1 VIIINAR
8 NANTALLAA
17 TKMLNDHGYNRPSRN
32 GEVVIAPDRVTTHYQ
47 QPLERIIVWPERD
60 YNPAFVLY
68 EALWMLAGRDDVESL
83 VRYVKNFSNYS
94 DDGVTLH
101 GAYGF
106 RWRNFF
112 QRDQLGIIADRL
124 RKDPNDR
131 RCVLQMWDTK
141 ADLDVPSK
149 DVPCNVIATFQR
161 DQNGRLDMSVFCRSN
176 DMLFGTY
183 YANAFHF
190 GMLLEYMALA
200 VGCPVGTY
208 EQISVNFHA
217 YLETFGPLRAEFED
231 RYHEVLMDPMA
242 DAYSNGDVQPIFMDQ
257 DSIDIGDIDEEIS
270 AMLKST
276 DDGFPIGH
284 WVPDAADE
292 PWIYSIYT
300 VLYAHHLYKT
310 LPDPSNFKAAGDIL
324 NTASTSI
331 DWVASMMDWLATRYE
346 RKAAKA

>member
-190 GMLLEYMALA
+190 GMLLEY
-200 VGCPVGTY
+200 
-208 EQISVNFHA
+208 
-217 YLETFGPLRAEFED
+217 
-231 RYHEVLMDPMA
+231 
-242 DAYSNGDVQPIFMDQ
+242 SNGDVQPIFMDQ

-324 NTASTSI
+324 NTTSTSI